1 MIPAKSL
8 RTNANPQMEPWRREL
23 AEAVCDLDELLNLV
37 GVAREAVDA
46 LPSGAGFPLRV
57 PRPYIARMRRGD
69 PDDPLLRQVLPI
81 GAETVTTPG
90 YQADPLREAASVSGT
105 GVLQK
110 YRGRALI
117 IAAGACPV
125 NCRYCFR
132 RHFPYA
138 EHRLAPD
145 VPSLEAVRR
154 DPSITEVI
162 LSGGEPLLLTDA
174 HLGRLLDRIAAID
187 HVRRIRIHSRMPV
200 VIPQRVTPRL
210 VDVLTGIRPQVVIV
224 THFNHPNEI
233 DDDCTRAMGAMERFT
248 RLNQSVLLRG
258 VNDDG
263 EILVELSE
271 RLFAVGVLPYYLHM
285 PDAVAGTAHFDV
297 PGERALALH
306 RHLAERL
313 PGYLVPRLVREVP
326 GAPAK
331 ELVHKASG
339 GRAVPNANASA
350 GRAAS

>member
-8 RTNANPQMEPWRREL
+8 RTSANPQAEPWRREL
-23 AEAVCDLDELLNLV
+23 ARAVTDLDELLTLV

-69 PDDPLLRQVLPI
+69 ADDPLLRQVLPI
-81 GAETVTTPG
+81 AAEATATPG
-90 YQADPLREAASVSGT
+90 YQTDPLDEAASVSGV

-110 YRGRALI
+110 YHGRALI

-138 EHRLAPD
+138 EHRQAPD
-145 VPSLEAVRR
+145 YPSLEAIRS

-162 LSGGEPLLLTDA
+162 LSGGEPLMLTDS
-174 HLGRLLDRIAAID
+174 HLARLLDRIAAID
-187 HVRRIRIHSRMPV
+187 HVRRVRIHTRMPV

-210 VDVLTGIRPQVVIV
+210 VDMLANVRPRIVIV

-233 DDDCTRAMGAMERFT
+233 DDECTRAMGAVDRFT
-248 RLNQSVLLRG
+248 LLNQSVLLRG
-258 VNDDG
+258 VNDDRDT
-263 EILVELSE
+263 LVELSE
-271 RLFAVGVLPYYLHM
+271 RLFAAGVLPYYLHL

-297 PGERALALH
+297 PVGRALALH
-306 RHLAERL
+306 RQLAERV
-313 PGYLVPRLVREVP
+313 PGYLVPRLVREIP
-326 GAPAK
+326 GAPSK
-331 ELVHKASG
+331 ELVHAPER
-339 GRAVPNANASA
+339 RACP
-350 GRAAS
+350 